1 MKRKN
6 RIHKILKKKLFNF
19 DIIIEDNSFKHKGH
33 NNFDGKQETH
43 IALIL
48 KAKNKVVDY
57 NNLATK
63 TSNKNDNVTILLLNL
78 LLDQKVKEVYLAGF
92 DGYRFG
98 SDNYSY
104 TEYDRIVER
113 KVMEQQN

>member
-43 IALIL
+43 ISLIL
-48 KAKNKVVDY
+48 KEKNKTKINKLEIHRLI
-57 NNLATK
+57 NNVLADEFK
-63 TSNKNDNVTILLLNL
+63 TGLHSLEIKI
-78 LLDQKVKEVYLAGF
+78 
-92 DGYRFG
+92 
-98 SDNYSY
+98 
-104 TEYDRIVER
+104 I
-113 KVMEQQN
+113 